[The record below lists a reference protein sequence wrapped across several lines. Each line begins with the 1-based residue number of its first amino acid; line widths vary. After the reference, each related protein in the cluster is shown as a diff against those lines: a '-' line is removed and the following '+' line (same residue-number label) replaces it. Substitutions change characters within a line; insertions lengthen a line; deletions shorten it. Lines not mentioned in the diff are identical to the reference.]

1 MSEAERMVEKV
12 VYKVA
17 DELKEVA
24 GVDAIVFGGSRVI
37 GTAAPDSNV
46 DIGIY
51 YIGDGVLDIEGLNN
65 ALTNLDDL
73 HRQGLLAYPGAW
85 GPWLNGGS
93 CIKVDDLI
101 VDISLRNITRV
112 NEVIDAC
119 HSGNIS
125 IVNQFGHPFGFIS
138 SMYLAEVDMCKVL
151 VDKMKNVANMKK
163 KIRPFN
169 AVYKQASIN
178 HFLWEADYSSKT
190 GRRAIERKDVVYA
203 AGALYKCANS
213 LIQVV
218 YSLNDE
224 FVLNEKGSLQR
235 ASKFKKLPKEFVSN
249 LETIF
254 VALDREN
261 IRNAFDIIDYY
272 VNELRMMSGANVQ

>member
-1 MSEAERMVEKV
+1 MSEAERMVERV

-17 DELKEVA
+17 DELKGVT
-24 GVDAIVFGGSRVI
+24 GVDAIVFGGSRVL
-37 GTAAPDSNV
+37 GMQAPDSNV

-119 HSGNIS
+119 NQGNIS
-125 IVNQFGHPFGFIS
+125 LVNQFGHPFGFVS
-138 SMYLAEVDMCKVL
+138 SMYLAEVDMCRPL
-151 VDKMKNVANMKK
+151 VDKTKNVAAMKK
-163 KIRPFN
+163 KVRPFN
-169 AVYKQASIN
+169 AVYKNASIN

-190 GRRAIERKDVVYA
+190 GRKSIERKDIIYA
-203 AGALYKCANS
+203 AGALYKSANA

-224 FVLNEKGSLQR
+224 YVMNEKASLQR
-235 ASKFKKLPKEFVSN
+235 AAKFKKLPKEFVSN

-272 VNELRMMSGANVQ
+272 VNELKMMSGVINQ

>member
-1 MSEAERMVEKV
+1 MSELDRKIEKIL
-12 VYKVA
+12 YKVT
-17 DELKEVA
+17 DELKVVA
-24 GVDAIVFGGSRVI
+24 GVDSIVYGGSRVI
-37 GTAAPDSNV
+37 GTETSESNI

-51 YIGDGVLDIEGLNN
+51 YVGDEVLDIEGLSN
-65 ALTNLDDL
+65 ALTSLDDL
-73 HRQGLLAYPGAW
+73 HRNGLLALPGSW

-93 CIKVDDLI
+93 CIKVDDMI

-125 IVNQFGHPFGFIS
+125 IVNQFGHPFGFVS
-138 SMYLAEVDMCKVL
+138 SMYLAEVDRCRVL
-151 VDKMKNVANMKK
+151 VDKQKNVAAMKK

-169 AVYKQASIN
+169 AVYKNASIN

-190 GRRAIERKDVVYA
+190 GRKAIERKDIVYA
-203 AGALYKCANS
+203 AGALYKAANS

-224 FVLNEKGSLQR
+224 FVMNEKGSLKL
-235 ASKFKKLPKEFVSN
+235 AAKFKRLPKEFIN
-249 LETIF
+249 NIETIF

-272 VNELRMMSGANVQ
+272 VNELRMMSGAVNQ